1 MLRFD
6 DKISRLDSAKLFRGI
21 LILIAIVAVGT
32 AGYMGIEGWNFL
44 DSLYMTVITITT
56 VGFGEV
62 RQVTIPGRVFTIFII
77 LSGMGVMAYILGMA
91 AQVMVDFQMRS
102 LIGRTKLGWKMRSI
116 KDHYIVCG
124 FGRIGRVI
132 ARELKAQ
139 GVPLLIIEKDPESRS
154 VLENEDIPYINDD
167 ATSED
172 VMLEAG
178 IERAR
183 GVVTVVASDANNL
196 FITMTARGL
205 NPKLFILARADEE
218 QTEKK
223 LLRAGANKVVMPY
236 IIGGRKMAR
245 IITKPAVTDFLE
257 FALYNTEMTLEMG
270 ESKVGERSRLKGLRL
285 MESGIRRDMDII
297 IMAVRKKDGQM
308 TFNPSSQTVIEEG
321 DTLISLG
328 KRKDLEMLSKVLSG
342 P

>member
-1 MLRFD
+1 MFQFEE
-6 DKISRLDSAKLFRGI
+6 KISRLDSEKLIKGLMILGI
-21 LILIAIVAVGT
+21 IVLVGT
-32 AGYMGIEGWNFL
+32 GGYMAIEGWTFL
-44 DSLYMTVITITT
+44 DALYMTVITITT
-56 VGFGEV
+56 VGYGEV
-62 RQVTIPGRVFTIFII
+62 REVSVAGRIFTIFII
-77 LSGMGVMAYILGMA
+77 FSGMGIIAYILGMT

-102 LIGRTKLGWKMRSI
+102 LIGRTKLGLRMRAMEN
-116 KDHYIVCG
+116 HFIVCG

-132 ARELKAQ
+132 SRELKANNIPI
-139 GVPLLIIEKDPESRS
+139 VVIENDPEAKA
-154 VLENEDIPYINDD
+154 LLQNEDIPYIIDD

-205 NPKLFILARADEE
+205 NPRLFILSRADQE
-218 QTEKK
+218 QTERK

-236 IIGGRKMAR
+236 IIGGRKMAH

-257 FALYNTEMTLEMG
+257 FALYDKEMGLEMG
-270 ESKVGERSRLKGLRL
+270 ELPVSGNSRLKGLKL
-285 MESGIRRDMDII
+285 MDSGIRQDMDVII
-297 IMAVRKKDGQM
+297 VAVRKNDGQM
-308 TFNPSSQTVIEEG
+308 TFNPSSQTRIEEG

-328 KRKDLEMLSKVLSG
+328 KRHDLEKLSAILAG
-342 P
+342 T

>member
-1 MLRFD
+1 MRRIEE
-6 DKISRLDSAKLFRGI
+6 KISRLDSAKLFRGL
-21 LILIAIVAVGT
+21 LILAMIVGAGT
-32 AGYMGIEGWNFL
+32 LGYMRIEGWSFL
-44 DSLYMTVITITT
+44 DALYMTVITITT

-62 RQVTIPGRVFTIFII
+62 RQVTVPGRVFTIFII

-139 GVPLLIIEKDPESRS
+139 GVPLLIIEKDPDARS

-205 NPKLFILARADEE
+205 NPKVFILARADEE
-218 QTEKK
+218 HTEKK

-245 IITKPAVTDFLE
+245 MITKPAVTDFLE

-285 MESGIRRDMDII
+285 MESGIRQDMDII
-297 IMAVRKKDGQM
+297 IMAVRKRDGQM

-328 KRKDLEMLSKVLSG
+328 KRRDIEMLSKVLSG